1 MQRAR
6 IYKSR
11 GKYGAGQHLGWYL
24 HQMKVRGAV
33 IPLLFR
39 ISVGGLPSFLYLDPQ
54 IRHVPSFHSFSFLK
68 SFSGSIDGSF
78 LPLYM
83 VSIVAL
89 PMPKKRD

>member
-39 ISVGGLPSFLYLDPQ
+39 ISVGGLPSFRYLDPQ
-54 IRHVPSFHSFSFLK
+54 IRYFPSLSFLK